1 MAAASA
7 ASTRAASSQPEATQ
21 STVSRMA
28 GAGGVNT
35 RAASSPLEA
44 ILGTACCTEGAG
56 GASTRAAPR
65 QLLQAARSTA
75 SRTEGASAASTRAA
89 SSPLEAILGTACCTE
104 GAGGASTRAA
114 PRQLLQAARPIA
126 PRMAGAGA
134 ASRRAAPRQSLELP
148 AVCTARCVSSAS
160 SPTMRRTM
168 HRNSVARPRLSATGG
183 IEELVRELSPAAA
196 GGECGATQRLR
207 DRSDCVFCASLVT
220 RKLNPQLD
228 GACSTATS
236 RPSAQHNDPPPPP
249 RCPPPPICRR

>member
-28 GAGGVNT
+28 GAGGVN
-35 RAASSPLEA
+35 
-44 ILGTACCTEGAG
+44 
-56 GASTRAAPR
+56 
-65 QLLQAARSTA
+65 
-75 SRTEGASAASTRAA
+75 TRAA